1 MKKILT
7 FVILFVP
14 WFISSIFTNNQFYQE
29 IELPFFSPPSSVFM
43 IVWPILYFLIALS
56 ITRVLQ
62 KFPVKEL
69 PKSYKKALIIN
80 YIFNQLF
87 SPLFFGLKSPFLG
100 FVISVASFIS
110 SLFLYVETDEL
121 DEKSSKLLIPYIL
134 WGLFA
139 TFLALN
145 IYLLNY

>member
-7 FVILFVP
+7 FAILFLP
-14 WFISSIFTNNQFYQE
+14 WFIGSIFTNKAFYQE
-29 IELPFFSPPSSVFM
+29 IELPFFAPPSTVFM

-56 ITRVLQ
+56 IYFVLQ
-62 KFPVKEL
+62 KFPIKEL
-69 PKSYKKALIIN
+69 PKSYKKALLTN

-87 SPLFFGLKSPFLG
+87 TLAFFALKSPFLG
-100 FVISVASFIS
+100 FVISTASFIS
-110 SLFLYVETDEL
+110 SLFLYVETSEL

-139 TFLALN
+139 TFLSLN
-145 IYLLNY
+145 INLLNY

>member
-7 FVILFVP
+7 FVILFIP
-14 WFISSIFTNNQFYQE
+14 WFMGSLFTNNDFYNN
-29 IELPFFSPPSSVFM
+29 IELPFFAPPSIVFM

-56 ITRVLQ
+56 IYYILQ

-69 PKSYKKALIIN
+69 PKDYKKALIIN
-80 YIFNQLF
+80 YILNQLF
-87 SPLFFGLKSPFLG
+87 TPLFFGLKSPFLG
-100 FVISVASFIS
+100 FITATASFIS
-110 SLFLYVETDEL
+110 SLFLYVETAEL